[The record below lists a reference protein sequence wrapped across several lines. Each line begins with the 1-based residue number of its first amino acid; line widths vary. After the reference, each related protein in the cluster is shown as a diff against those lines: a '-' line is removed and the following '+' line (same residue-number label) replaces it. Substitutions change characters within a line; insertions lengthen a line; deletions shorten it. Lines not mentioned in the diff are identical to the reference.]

1 VNLPSI
7 TEYKWPSRAG
17 AVKKTDPR
25 WFLAQEA
32 AQDFRPLGLL
42 PDEMPVAKVGGQLA
56 MFVEV
61 VDDRMRGLPDGFIL
75 WRWANSFE
83 PIATF
88 SIIWRKSKTCRRVYM
103 SLNDPRIEDLVGK
116 TCLLV
121 RIEPFSK
128 TVIDIFEISPG
139 DFEDA
144 EGLEHY
150 QEEKRLHVGD
160 PAAGKHL
167 VYWNYLN
174 KPGEDASPADKLRAS
189 FIKRL
194 HNEVANAI
202 NCIDQNLLR
211 ETIPAEAERLVAAG
225 LNLYRE
231 FPYHREVYAHCRK
244 IWEGYSGHVLQPY
257 FEHFK
262 ICSDAGSQRLAYQLK
277 GLLSA
282 ALFSVER
289 TQCGLIVPSMDGL
302 IDLDLVDLDPGT
314 MGRRAGLFW
323 ERIEWFP
330 SPFFRDAVGPGNI
343 PVDPYELFAQC
354 PALEGDVKE
363 AEKHIQQFMSEAY
376 ALKSAVIPPG
386 AYHPID
392 GGGLLAAVRLHE
404 FDHEVAATFV
414 THDGSFFVL
423 TMMPKDGDWKLHVA
437 RPEKLRTELAT
448 AIEQNG
454 TLGATPIDPSL
465 PFDLREERVKA
476 EMERVDAELEKVT
489 RPVELGLALFV
500 SVLVRDFW
508 VVERRETI
516 FSEKRLV
523 RKVAKLYSERLN
535 PVIIYL
541 PRIRY
546 TRRLTSQSSAH
557 LDNRSR
563 RPHEVTEH
571 MRRCANA
578 DPQQVALG
586 KALGFHLP
594 EGFTFV
600 RRHRRGEG
608 EAERRYRSISA
619 LSLLAATGQTGPN
632 PSFRDNWL
640 EFERNTRNWL
650 ESSGWAIEQWSA
662 SRRGDHGI
670 DIVVSKKE
678 RIAIVQCKF
687 WDPVRTVGPNVVRDL
702 IGTRAS
708 VGKIVE
714 ALLVTSSRLTGG
726 AAKLA
731 QETGVRFVESADFTR
746 PASLRKYD

>member
-1 VNLPSI
+1 MRI
-7 TEYKWPSRAG
+7 E
-17 AVKKTDPR
+17 KTDPR

-32 AQDFRPLGLL
+32 AQDLSPSGLL
-42 PDEMPVAKVGGQLA
+42 PDEMSVAKIGGQLA
-56 MFVEV
+56 MFAEV
-61 VDDRMRGLPDGFIL
+61 VDVRMRGAPDAFIL

-88 SIIWRKSKTCRRVYM
+88 SILWRKPQTWRRVYM

-116 TCLLV
+116 TCLVV
-121 RIEPFSK
+121 RIEPFAK
-128 TVIDIFEISPG
+128 TVFDIFEISPG
-139 DFEDA
+139 DFEDS

-150 QEEKRLHVGD
+150 QDEKVLHVGD
-160 PAAGKHL
+160 VVAGKHL

-174 KPGEDASPADKLRAS
+174 KPGENAAPADKLRAS

-202 NCIDQNLLR
+202 HCIDQNLLR
-211 ETIPAEAERLVAAG
+211 ETIPAEAERLIAAG
-225 LNLYRE
+225 LNLYGE

-262 ICSDAGSQRLAYQLK
+262 ICSDAGSQRLAYQLQ

-314 MGRRAGLFW
+314 MGKRAGLFW

-343 PVDPYELFAQC
+343 PVDPYELFTQC
-354 PALEGDVKE
+354 PALKGDLKE

-404 FDHEVAATFV
+404 FGHEVAATFV

-423 TMMPKDGDWKLHVA
+423 TMMPKDGDWKLHVS
-437 RPEKLRTELAT
+437 RPEKLRGELAT
-448 AIEQNG
+448 ALEQND
-454 TLGATPIDPSL
+454 TLDATSIDSTL
-465 PFDLREERVKA
+465 SFDPREE
-476 EMERVDAELEKVT
+476 ERLEAELERVT
-489 RPVELGLALFV
+489 RPVKVGLALFV
-500 SVLVRDFW
+500 SALVRDFW
-508 VVERRETI
+508 VIEQRETI
-516 FSEKRLV
+516 FSEKRSV
-523 RKVAKLYSERLN
+523 RKVAKLHSDRLKS
-535 PVIIYL
+535 VIVYL

-546 TRRLTSQSSAH
+546 TRRLTVESAAH
-557 LDNRSR
+557 LDNRGR

-578 DPQQVALG
+578 DPQQVALA
-586 KALGFHLP
+586 KALGFHMP

-608 EAERRYRSISA
+608 EVEKRYRSISA

-632 PSFRDNWL
+632 ASFRDNWL

-650 ESSGWAIEQWSA
+650 EVSGWAIEQWSA

-670 DIVVSKKE
+670 DIVVSKE
-678 RIAIVQCKF
+678 DRIAIVQCKF
-687 WDPVRTVGPNVVRDL
+687 WDPARTVGPNVVRDL
-702 IGTRAS
+702 IGTRIS

-714 ALLVTSSRLTGG
+714 ALLVTSSRLTEG

-731 QETGVRFVESADFTR
+731 KETGVKFVESVDFTR
-746 PASLRKYD
+746 AGSLQKYD